1 MDKPVIKQRINVL
14 KADSS
19 VDVGTIIK
27 QRFIL
32 EKKIGAGGM
41 GTIYKA
47 RDLRREE
54 ANASNPYVALKV
66 VNDNFKKHPKTF
78 AALQHEAN
86 KAQSLNHDNIIQV
99 FDFDRDDDTAFFTME
114 YLQGITLDK
123 LMHTYA
129 MHGLNYAQKLNLI
142 YTIAN
147 ALAYAHKQGCI
158 HGDLKPSNIFITND
172 NVVKIIDF
180 GLANANNEVANDG
193 DFKPEELHAFTPA
206 YASTEILA
214 HHKPT
219 EADDVYAFACL
230 AYEFLTGAHPYQKK
244 SAKKVQQLQQ
254 KVKKIQ
260 YMPPTQWRVL
270 HKGLATDARKRKV
283 SMLSMANA
291 FSKPTNRRMTKWWW
305 LATGLLIMGI
315 MILVNQL
322 DPII

>member
-1 MDKPVIKQRINVL
+1 MPESFINERINVL
-14 KADSS
+14 KADHS

-27 QRFIL
+27 KRFIL
-32 EKKIGAGGM
+32 EQKIGEGGM

-66 VNDNFKKHPKTF
+66 VNETFKKHPKTF

-86 KAQSLNHDNIIQV
+86 KSQALNHDNIIRV
-99 FDFDRDDDTAFFTME
+99 FDFDRDEDTAFLTME

-123 LMHTYA
+123 LMHTFA
-129 MHGLNYAQKLNLI
+129 MHGLNYTQKLNLI
-142 YTIAN
+142 STIAK
-147 ALAYAHKQGCI
+147 ALAYAHKQDCI

-180 GLANANNEVANDG
+180 GLANANNEIANNSA
-193 DFKPEELHAFTPA
+193 FRPEELLAFTPA
-206 YASTEILA
+206 YASAEIVA
-214 HHKPT
+214 HQKPT

-244 SAKKVQQLQQ
+244 SAKEVNQLQQ

-260 YMPPTQWRVL
+260 YMPKQQWHVL
-270 HKGLATDARKRKV
+270 HKALATNARKRNV
-283 SMLSMANA
+283 SMQAMVNA
-291 FSKPTNRRMTKWWW
+291 FSKPNLTAKKWWW
-305 LATGLLIMGI
+305 LAAGVLIVCAML
-315 MILVNQL
+315 LVNQL

>member
-1 MDKPVIKQRINVL
+1 MQTPNLKSRINVL
-14 KADSS
+14 KADRS
-19 VDVGTIIK
+19 VDIGTIIK

-32 EKKIGAGGM
+32 EKKIGEGGM
-41 GTIYKA
+41 GTIFKA

-54 ANASNPYVALKV
+54 ANASNPYVALKI

-86 KAQSLNHDNIIQV
+86 KSQSLNHDNIIQV
-99 FDFDRDDDTAFFTME
+99 FDFDRDEDTAFLTME

-142 YTIAN
+142 HTIAE
-147 ALAYAHKQGCI
+147 AMSYAHRQGCI

-172 NVVKIIDF
+172 NVVKVIDF

-206 YASTEILA
+206 YASAEILA
-214 HHKPT
+214 HDKPT

-244 SAKKVQQLQQ
+244 SAQQAEQLEQ
-254 KVKKIQ
+254 KVRKIQ
-260 YMPPTQWRVL
+260 YMPTAQWRVL
-270 HKGLATDARKRKV
+270 YKGLATNARKRKV
-283 SMLSMANA
+283 SMQSIAKA
-291 FSKPTNRRMTKWWW
+291 FSKPKTKSKKWWW
-305 LATGLLIMGI
+305 MAAAVIIIGVML
-315 MILVNQL
+315 LVNQL